1 MVAPHPKSSPDRI
14 RVLLVDDEASQIEM
28 IKLNLAKID
37 PSLEILASAKPSNAL
52 KLLRQQGFDCVVSDY
67 VLPGMS
73 GTQLCSEIRKIS
85 RVPFILYTARGSE
98 EVAAE
103 VFSVGVDAYVKK
115 ESELAHYLVLGNR
128 IKQAVEKWR
137 TERLLEENEQRL
149 RLHIE
154 NSPVGVIEWD
164 SNFVVTSWS
173 GEAERIFGWT
183 PAETVGKPINDLKII
198 YEEDAPIVEH
208 VMRRLT
214 DGTTNRV
221 TSSNR
226 NYTKSGRVIHC
237 TWYNSVLKDEQG
249 KMTSVM
255 SIVLDVNST
264 IEGEEALRKLNQD
277 LEASRTQLQQYV
289 GMLEDRVAERTL
301 EIRATKERLESFM
314 DSAPDAIFIYD
325 PNLRLIDLNNAALR
339 GFPEGT
345 SKKGLVGR
353 GISDLSP
360 GIEKTTRYKG
370 YQRALET
377 GEEYHEEAHRHAT
390 SLGEGWASTWAFK
403 MGDNLGIIRRD
414 VTQSE
419 LARRRTQNTGEKA
432 AVTRMSQVVAHD
444 LRGPLGSIIQAVNMT
459 RRDPNTT
466 PDMLRIIE
474 ENAVRSL
481 TMIAGWRSNTRDI
494 APQPRETDLVALIK
508 NVVDGVTLPED
519 VTLSTSFSRRV
530 KPLMLDPDIMVRV
543 LNNLVENALEA
554 MPSGG
559 DLRISVEMADGGV
572 QTKVADTG
580 IGIADEEKDKIFSPL
595 YSTKPGAMGLGLMY
609 CKRAVEALGGKIGFE
624 SEAGKGTIFRVAFPL
639 KE

>member
-390 SLGEGWASTWAFK
+390 SMGEGWASTWAFK

-508 NVVDGVTLPED
+508 NVD
-519 VTLSTSFSRRV
+519 R
-530 KPLMLDPDIMVRV
+530 K
-543 LNNLVENALEA
+543 
-554 MPSGG
+554 
-559 DLRISVEMADGGV
+559 SVV
-572 QTKVADTG
+572 
-580 IGIADEEKDKIFSPL
+580 
-595 YSTKPGAMGLGLMY
+595 
-609 CKRAVEALGGKIGFE
+609 
-624 SEAGKGTIFRVAFPL
+624 
-639 KE
+639 